1 MIPLIIAGAVG
12 IALLISGCSSEE
24 DKEEARSS
32 EGRKCDS
39 FEKPNSK
46 YQMIDQASFDTMKYI
61 WGKDIDSA
69 NAGNWHKEARV
80 FIGAAADLFK
90 TSCTNPAVDKW
101 SVRNYLGS
109 IRHFLEEHYEK
120 KASQAEDGMLVLIA
134 GLAPSKLDSTIMQD
148 ALSTMVQ
155 ADESQRPF
163 SQVLLA
169 CQRFNMVM
177 DDYKER
183 FLRIGEGFP
192 TLRKDSS
199 KSDMWNVGSIL
210 DVFDSCENI
219 EVGRRTI
226 NSSTI
231 ATCRTE
237 CNDRA
242 DIDQV
247 LSDRQQVILNSLK
260 QAYYYYT
267 TGQTTRPIAEE
278 FPTFITTDKDSCKA
292 QNLHFPE

>member
-1 MIPLIIAGAVG
+1 MISLIIAGVVS
-12 IALLISGCSSEE
+12 IALLISCSSEE
-24 DKEEARSS
+24 DNEEARPSG
-32 EGRKCDS
+32 EPKCDS

-46 YQMIDQASFDTMKYI
+46 YQMIDQASFDAMKYI

-69 NAGNWHKEARV
+69 NAGNWHREARV

-90 TSCTNPAVDKW
+90 TSCANPAVDKW
-101 SVRNYLGS
+101 SVRNYFGGV
-109 IRHFLEEHYEK
+109 RHIFEEHYEK

-134 GLAPSKLDSTIMQD
+134 GLAPSKLDPTIMQD

-169 CQRFNMVM
+169 CQRFNMAM

-192 TLRKDSS
+192 TLQKGSS
-199 KSDMWNVGSIL
+199 KSDMWNVGSVLEI
-210 DVFDSCENI
+210 FDSCENI
-219 EVGRRTI
+219 EVGRFTKD
-226 NSSTI
+226 SSTI

-237 CNDRA
+237 CNDRT

-247 LSDRQQVILNSLK
+247 LSDRQQTILKSLR

-267 TGQTTRPIAEE
+267 TGQAARPRSEE
-278 FPTFITTDKDSCKA
+278 FRIFITDKDSCKT
-292 QNLHFPE
+292 QNLHLPE